1 MPSHDI
7 LTKLLCKEMLIK
19 EIVYVLGSWRT
30 PVQHGVNHN
39 NLPSET
45 PRRLLLNQKST
56 NKLLLERIGMKST
69 PSTELYN
76 KLIEADLCWHKVDDF
91 YFAFCPPG
99 FHKLLCIKEW
109 KELLEPTLDHISHS
123 CVYHY
128 V

>member
-30 PVQHGVNHN
+30 PVQHEVNHN

-99 FHKLLCIKEW
+99 LHF
-109 KELLEPTLDHISHS
+109 
-123 CVYHY
+123 
-128 V
+128 